1 MDYNRLEAPLSE
13 ETIREFSAL
22 WEEIFA
28 TSYTGFRRQMA
39 GGENAYNQDIFYL
52 LRENSV
58 LAGTTHLTIA
68 RHHRELGGLGEV
80 ATPPAF
86 RQRGVATRLCTES
99 RDEFQE
105 QGGQALFLGTGN
117 SDAARIYYRVGYRQ
131 MTNANVWV
139 VITGDGPYEA
149 FLEQYLGGGRP
160 VTFSQ
165 GTEDNRIPMIPLI
178 AAPHAWRVLDANV
191 PMFSTKYALQRSCMG
206 LYPRY
211 ERLAQDGQGAWFGAY
226 TDQGRLVG
234 LATARLDD
242 AAGCQVDGFTHE
254 NYRPAWTGLLQS
266 AIAWGMGQGAAKL
279 RATVARN
286 DTEKTALFESLG
298 FLQTGAGNAFH
309 LDGVEEPALQM
320 EHSLAA

>member
-1 MDYNRLEAPLSE
+1 MEYSRIEAPLSE
-13 ETIREFSAL
+13 DTIRELSAL

-28 TSYTGFRRQMA
+28 SPYAGFRNQMA

-52 LRENSV
+52 LREEGV

-86 RQRGVATRLCTES
+86 RQRGVATRLCTVS

-117 SDAARIYYRVGYRQ
+117 SDAARIYSRVGYRQ
-131 MTNANVWV
+131 MANANVWV
-139 VITGDGPYEA
+139 VITGGGPYEA
-149 FLEQYLGGGRP
+149 FLQQYLAGGRP
-160 VTFSQ
+160 VTVSQ
-165 GTEDNRIPMIPLI
+165 GTEDIRIPMIPLI
-178 AAPHAWRVLDANV
+178 ASPHSWRVLDANALI
-191 PMFSTKYALQRSCMG
+191 FSTKYALQKSCMG

-234 LATARLDD
+234 LATARLDS

-254 NYRPAWTGLLQS
+254 NYRHAWTDLLQS
-266 AIAWGMGQGAAKL
+266 AIAWGMGRSATKIQ
-279 RATVARN
+279 ATVAQN

-298 FLQTGAGNAFH
+298 FVQTGAGNPFH
-309 LDGVEEPALQM
+309 LDTMTVPAVQM
-320 EHSLAA
+320 AQE